1 MGFLSCSKTVKQKTG
16 GKMTGSAASKVA
28 YIVVVVIFATCV
40 EIYLNFCEHAKE
52 AGVFDAV

>member
-1 MGFLSCSKTVKQKTG
+1 
-16 GKMTGSAASKVA
+16 MTGSAASKVA